1 MREDFQAVKE
11 QLKKI
16 GIVKIS
22 NDFYRCPLKKGGI
35 YFVKSPISTDKTA
48 SLALYP
54 NTDRFCDFANGSHSG
69 DIIGFVAYVR
79 GCNNWDA
86 LQVLKNFYGL
96 SDAKENER
104 EEIKQKIRLQQEE
117 ERKRAERQQDFNAAL
132 YGYTEELKESERL
145 YRLAIERGIC
155 MPFSAL
161 WCDCKNELQ
170 KIEYELNILC
180 ATDCDNYRRMK
191 DYTADALPTDF
202 YQWLIDV
209 WELLK
214 RKGLFTAT
222 KEERSQRRMKR
233 VLELKK
239 AGRSRQGVQ
248 H

>member
-1 MREDFQAVKE
+1 MREDFQMVKE

-54 NTDRFCDFANGSHSG
+54 NTDKFCDFANGNHSG
-69 DIIGFVAYVR
+69 DMIGFVAYVR

-104 EEIKQKIRLQQEE
+104 EEIKQKIRLQQEQ
-117 ERKRAERQQDFNAAL
+117 ERKRAERQQDFNVAL
-132 YGYTEELKESERL
+132 YGYIEELKESERL
-145 YRLAIERGIC
+145 YRLAIEKGIC

-161 WCDCKNELQ
+161 WCNCKNELQ
-170 KIEYELNILC
+170 RIEYELNILC
-180 ATDCDNYRRMK
+180 ATDCDSYRRMK
-191 DYTADALPTDF
+191 DYSAADELPTDF

-209 WELLK
+209 LELLK
-214 RKGLFTAT
+214 WKGLFITT
-222 KEERSQRRMKR
+222 KEELSQIKKKR
-233 VLELKK
+233 AFELKK
-239 AGRSRQGVQ
+239 ASKGWKVG
-248 H
+248 

>member
-145 YRLAIERGIC
+145 YRLAIEKGIC

-191 DYTADALPTDF
+191 DYTADELPTDF

-209 WELLK
+209 LELLK

-222 KEERSQRRMKR
+222 KEELSQIRMKR

>member
-1 MREDFQAVKE
+1 MREDFQTVKE

-16 GIVKIS
+16 GIIRIS

-35 YFVKSPISTDKTA
+35 FFVKSPISTDKTA

-54 NTDRFCDFANGSHSG
+54 NTDRFCDFANGNRSG

-86 LQVLKNFYGL
+86 LQVLKSFYEL
-96 SDAKENER
+96 SDSREPDRER
-104 EEIKQKIRLQQEE
+104 FQQKVQQQREQ
-117 ERKRAERQQDFNAAL
+117 ERKRVERQQDFKTAL
-132 YGYTEELKESERL
+132 LGYIEELKERERL
-145 YRLAIERGIC
+145 YQLAIEKGIC

-170 KIEYELNILC
+170 RIEYELNILC
-180 ATDCDNYRRMK
+180 ATDCDTYRRMK
-191 DYTADALPTDF
+191 DYAVADELPSDF

-209 WELLK
+209 LELLQQ
-214 RKGLFTAT
+214 KGLFIAT
-222 KEERSQRRMKR
+222 REELSQIRKKR

-239 AGRSRQGVQ
+239 ASRSR
-248 H
+248 